1 MKRKNHKRTFYIKA
15 VKHAI
20 QKDKTQNPQVNTH
33 KNKFPK
39 YTNAHSI
46 THTHT
51 PIHINKQICDFSFST
66 KATQCQ
72 KDFLFIQYV
81 VQQQHQQQKKK
92 LQKALERMKMLS

>member
-1 MKRKNHKRTFYIKA
+1 MQSKKTKHKTPKWTHIK
-15 VKHAI
+15 I
-20 QKDKTQNPQVNTH
+20 NFPSTQTH
-33 KNKFPK
+33 
-39 YTNAHSI
+39 TQSH

-81 VQQQHQQQKKK
+81 VQQQY
-92 LQKALERMKMLS
+92 